1 MSKGSGGGTQVQR
14 SEPSTLQ
21 APYLADLYQQAQQ
34 QFQAGPQQFF
44 PDTTFAR
51 PSEETQLAE
60 LMLKDAALGQQT
72 ALSGSLFPAFQ
83 QQLMSPAQRF
93 NDPLL
98 QQSLA
103 AGLRPYEE
111 SASRLLTQARRDAFD
126 AGQGGGD
133 RRALLESQ
141 VIGDYLTKAG
151 DVASKFY
158 GDIYGQGLEAQTRTL
173 GLAPS
178 IMDTFLSPAR
188 TIGAIG
194 AQKEALEQK
203 GINEAMQRFA
213 FEQAAPERQLQTY
226 SNLVTGG
233 GLLPGTTT
241 TTGPGTS
248 GPGGLAGATGAAGL
262 ASVLA
267 PKATFAGAM
276 PSLFQTAI
284 GTAGPQIPG
293 ALAGSGLGAIN
304 PYIAGAAILGGLLG

>member
-1 MSKGSGGGTQVQR
+1 MSKGSSGGGTQVTR
-14 SEPSTLQ
+14 VEPSTLQ
-21 APYLADLYQQAQQ
+21 SPYLSDIYTQAK
-34 QFQAGPQQFF
+34 ALPVQQFF

-51 PSEETQLAE
+51 PSEETQLAQE
-60 LMLKDAALGQQT
+60 LQRQAALGQQT

-83 QQLMSPAQRF
+83 SALMSPTQRF

-98 QQSLA
+98 QRSLE
-103 AGLRPYEE
+103 AGLRPFEE
-111 SASRLLTQARRDAFD
+111 GASRLLTQARRDAFG

-151 DVASKFY
+151 DVAANFY
-158 GDIYGQGLEAQTRTL
+158 GDIYGDTLRTQAATL

-178 IMDTFLSPAR
+178 IMSTFLQPAA
-188 TIGAIG
+188 TIADIG
-194 AQKEALEQK
+194 RQREAVSQK
-203 GINEAMQRFA
+203 GIDEAIRRFT
-213 FEQAAPERQLQTY
+213 FGQEAPERQLQTY

-267 PKATFAGAM
+267 PKAT
-276 PSLFQTAI
+276 
-284 GTAGPQIPG
+284 
-293 ALAGSGLGAIN
+293 LAGLGGAGSMFASGGSLSALGAIN
-304 PYIAGAAILGGLLG
+304 PYVAGAAILGGLLG

>member
-44 PDTTFAR
+44 PDTTFAS

-111 SASRLLTQARRDAFD
+111 SASRLLTQARRDAF
-126 AGQGGGD
+126 
-133 RRALLESQ
+133 
-141 VIGDYLTKAG
+141 
-151 DVASKFY
+151 
-158 GDIYGQGLEAQTRTL
+158 
-173 GLAPS
+173 
-178 IMDTFLSPAR
+178 
-188 TIGAIG
+188 
-194 AQKEALEQK
+194 
-203 GINEAMQRFA
+203 
-213 FEQAAPERQLQTY
+213 
-226 SNLVTGG
+226 
-233 GLLPGTTT
+233 
-241 TTGPGTS
+241 
-248 GPGGLAGATGAAGL
+248 
-262 ASVLA
+262 
-267 PKATFAGAM
+267 
-276 PSLFQTAI
+276 
-284 GTAGPQIPG
+284 
-293 ALAGSGLGAIN
+293 
-304 PYIAGAAILGGLLG
+304 

>member
-1 MSKGSGGGTQVQR
+1 MSKGSGGGTQVSR
-14 SEPSTLQ
+14 VEPSTLQ
-21 APYLADLYQQAQQ
+21 GPRLADIYQRASEL
-34 QFQAGPQQFF
+34 PVQQFF

-51 PSEETQLAE
+51 PSEETQLSQE
-60 LMLKDAALGQQT
+60 MLRDAALGQQT

-98 QQSLA
+98 QRSLE
-103 AGLRPYEE
+103 AGLRPFEE
-111 SASRLLTQARRDAFD
+111 SASRLLTQARRDAFG

-151 DVASKFY
+151 DVAANFY
-158 GDIYGQGLEAQTRTL
+158 GNIYGDTLRSQAATL

-178 IMDTFLSPAR
+178 IMSTFLQPAA
-188 TIGAIG
+188 TIADIG
-194 AQKEALEQK
+194 RQREAVSQK
-203 GINEAMQRFA
+203 GIDEAIRRFT
-213 FEQAAPERQLQTY
+213 FGQEAPERQLQTY
-226 SNLVTGG
+226 ANLVTGA

-241 TTGPGTS
+241 TTAPGTS
-248 GPGGLAGATGAAGL
+248 GPGGLAGALGGAGL